1 VWPPNTGSGPQF
13 EETVYISEVNGAKK
27 VKSNAQVAINKNS
40 DPVHNFFLSDGWED
54 SAPKSFSRTSGI
66 VRNESSYEA
75 DVIRAAG

>member
-1 VWPPNTGSGPQF
+1 MTRNKDYGPQF
-13 EETVYISEVNGAKK
+13 GKIVYIFELNRASK